1 MKGVNS
7 KNIAKIITDKVI
19 EGLRNNPGQ
28 WIKSWSSSSRPRNL
42 FTGHEYNGCNWM
54 WLSMVRGGK
63 NVGDSNKWITYNQAK
78 QMTGLEQPIKR
89 GSVGQP
95 IILFKQFKIT
105 EQVNNELKEK
115 MVPMMRVFTV
125 FNRDVVEGL
134 PKEVIPED
142 SEENKLEEVESVIR
156 KHKIEVKN
164 GFDGACFI
172 PSLDVIHMP
181 KIIDFKSTEDYYA
194 TLLHEMTHW
203 TGHKSRL
210 DRDMST
216 AYGGSSYAFEELVA
230 ELGSA
235 MLCNHYKIEGELQ
248 HTEYIAS
255 WLKALEDDEKL
266 ILKASAKAQKA
277 FDYLLG
283 DGNESGRSRDN
294 SESTSSTQREVV

>member
-7 KNIAKIITDKVI
+7 KNIAKVITDKVI
-19 EGLRNNPGQ
+19 EGLRNNPGK
-28 WIKSWSSSSRPRNL
+28 WIKSWTSSSRPRNL
-42 FTGHEYNGCNWM
+42 FTGHEYNGCNWL
-54 WLSMVRGGK
+54 WLSMVQGGK
-63 NVGDSNKWITYNQAK
+63 DVGDSNKWLTYNQAK
-78 QMTGLEQPIKR
+78 QMTGLEKPIKR
-89 GSVGQP
+89 GSKGQP
-95 IILFKQFKIT
+95 IILYKPLKVT
-105 EQVNNELKEK
+105 EQVGDALKEK
-115 MVPMMRVFTV
+115 MVPIMRVFTV

-134 PKEVIPED
+134 PKEIIPED
-142 SEENKLEEVESVIR
+142 NEENKLEEVEGVIR
-156 KHKIEVKN
+156 NHKIDVKN
-164 GFDGACFI
+164 GYDGACFI
-172 PSLDVIHMP
+172 PSQDVIHMP
-181 KIIDFKSTEDYYA
+181 KIVDFKSTEDYYA

-216 AYGGSSYAFEELVA
+216 AFGGSSYAFEELVA

-235 MLCNHYKIEGELQ
+235 MLCNNFNIEGDLQ

-283 DGNESGRSRDN
+283 DGNESRGLRNN
-294 SESTSSTQREVV
+294 SESTSSTQRQTV

>member
-7 KNIAKIITDKVI
+7 KNIAKVITDKVI
-19 EGLRNNPGQ
+19 EGLRNNPGK

-42 FTGHEYNGCNWM
+42 FTGNEYNGCNWM

-63 NVGDSNKWITYNQAK
+63 NVGDSNKWVTYNQAK
-78 QMTGLEQPIKR
+78 QMTGLDKPIKR
-89 GSVGQP
+89 GSQGQP
-95 IILFKQFKIT
+95 IILFKPFKVT

-134 PKEVIPED
+134 PKEEIPDE
-142 SEENKLEEVESVIR
+142 EENKLEEVEGVIR
-156 KHKIEVKN
+156 KHKISVNN
-164 GFDGACFI
+164 GYDGACFI
-172 PSLDVIHMP
+172 PSQDVIHMP
-181 KIIDFKSTEDYYA
+181 KIMDFKSTEDYYA

-216 AYGGSSYAFEELVA
+216 VFGGSSYAFEELVA

-283 DGNESGRSRDN
+283 DGNESKRSRN
-294 SESTSSTQREVV
+294 TSESSSEKQQQIA

>member
-19 EGLRNNPGQ
+19 EGLQNNPGK

-42 FTGHEYNGCNWM
+42 FTGNEYNGCNWM

-63 NVGDSNKWITYNQAK
+63 NVGDSNKWLTYNQAK

-89 GSVGQP
+89 GSEGQP
-95 IILFKQFKIT
+95 IILFKPFKVSKV
-105 EQVNNELKEK
+105 ENNEVKEK
-115 MVPMMRVFTV
+115 MVPMMRVFQV

-134 PKEVIPED
+134 PKEVIPDE
-142 SEENKLEEVESVIR
+142 EENKLEEVEGVVR
-156 KHKIEVKN
+156 NHKIDVKN
-164 GFDGACFI
+164 GYDNACFI
-172 PSLDVIHMP
+172 PSQDVIHMP
-181 KIIDFKSTEDYYA
+181 KISDFRSTEDYYA

-216 AYGGSSYAFEELVA
+216 NFGGSSYAFEELVA

-235 MLCNHYKIEGELQ
+235 MLCNNFNIEGKLQ

-255 WLKALEDDEKL
+255 WLKALNDDEKA

-277 FDYLLG
+277 FDYLIG
-283 DGNESGRSRDN
+283 DNNESRKFGNN
-294 SESTSSTQREVV
+294 SKSTSSIQRETV

>member
-1 MKGVNS
+1 MP
-7 KNIAKIITDKVI
+7 KIV
-19 EGLRNNPGQ
+19 
-28 WIKSWSSSSRPRNL
+28 RPKNL
-42 FTGHEYNGCNWM
+42 FTGNEYNGCNWM

-63 NVGDSNKWITYNQAK
+63 NVGDSNKWITYNQAR
-78 QMTGLEQPIKR
+78 QMTGLEKPIKR
-89 GSVGQP
+89 GSVGTP
-95 IILFKQFKIT
+95 IMLFKPFKVSKV
-105 EQVNNELKEK
+105 ENNEVKEK
-115 MVPMMRVFTV
+115 MIPMMKVFTV

-142 SEENKLEEVESVIR
+142 SEENKLEEVEGVIR
-156 KHKIEVKN
+156 NHKIGVRN
-164 GFDGACFI
+164 GFDSACFI

-181 KIIDFKSTEDYYA
+181 KIVDFKSTEDYYA

-216 AYGGSSYAFEELVA
+216 TFGGSSYAFEELVA

-283 DGNESGRSRDN
+283 DGNESGRSGNR
-294 SESTSSTQREVV
+294 SESNSNMQQQIA

>member
-7 KNIAKIITDKVI
+7 KNIAKVITDKVI
-19 EGLRNNPGQ
+19 EGLKNNPGQ

-63 NVGDSNKWITYNQAK
+63 DVGDSNKWITYNQAK
-78 QMTGLEQPIKR
+78 QMTGLDQPIKR

-95 IILFKQFKIT
+95 IILFKPFKVSKV
-105 EQVNNELKEK
+105 ENNEVKER

-142 SEENKLEEVESVIR
+142 SEENKLEEVESVVR
-156 KHKIEVKN
+156 NHKIEVKN
-164 GFDGACFI
+164 GYDGACFI
-172 PSLDVIHMP
+172 PSMDVIHMP
-181 KIIDFKSTEDYYA
+181 KIVDFRSTEDYYA

-216 AYGGSSYAFEELVA
+216 HFGGKSYAFEELVA

-235 MLCNHYKIEGELQ
+235 MLCNKFNIEGKLQ

-255 WLKALEDDEKL
+255 WLKALEEDEKA

-283 DGNESGRSRDN
+283 DNNESRGLGNN
-294 SESTSSTQREVV
+294 SESTSSLQPESV